1 MFRPPETA
9 LRKGYQLIDQ
19 ANNESEREDE
29 DHQVAVKF
37 GELDVF
43 DCRAVDVLISA
54 CKASLTKVRVK
65 EEEKWLQGSNGALKA
80 TQIHEVASL
89 LFGSKPEQEIL
100 RVKDVFIV
108 AMTSR
113 PCLVRGTLM
122 VFLMMFSVESTL
134 RRQS

>member
-9 LRKGYQLIDQ
+9 QRKGYQLIDQ

-29 DHQVAVKF
+29 DHQVAVQF
-37 GELDVF
+37 GELGVF

-89 LFGSKPEQEIL
+89 LFGSKSEQEIL
-100 RVKDVFIV
+100 RVKDVFVV

-122 VFLMMFSVESTL
+122 VFLLMFSVESTL